1 MSWSRL
7 KPYRIR
13 AGLSITFFQ
22 RINKSQV
29 TAGFEMFN
37 TSPALSRLLKLVT
50 ILLLSLTLWWLL
62 FSPVPFEAGNIDLGE
77 NPAGKAP
84 FETNNLLSNIEEI
97 PMEHGPEGVAIDAEG
112 RIVSGFGDGRILRR
126 EADGSFTEIGNTK
139 GRPLGIEFD
148 RRGNL
153 IIADAIQGLLSMK
166 PNGEITILADSFDGK
181 KMIFVDD
188 LAIAPD
194 GRIWFSD
201 ASQLYPFGNDMLE
214 MFAAQPSGRL
224 FVYDPTDKSLKLA
237 LDGLGFANG
246 VAVARD
252 NSFVLVNETHTARI
266 TRYWL
271 RGEKAGQSEVFLA
284 PLPGY
289 PDNITEAPNGEFWLS
304 LVAPRDAM
312 VDFLMP
318 RSFLR
323 NIFYRLVQNGG
334 LPIDLGHVWAV
345 RLSADGEVLQVLE
358 DQSGRMEM
366 MTSVL
371 EHRGKLYLGS
381 LVKDFVGVYDL
392 QAN

>member
-1 MSWSRL
+1 MFYSSR
-7 KPYRIR
+7 
-13 AGLSITFFQ
+13 
-22 RINKSQV
+22 
-29 TAGFEMFN
+29 
-37 TSPALSRLLKLVT
+37 ALPRLLKLISMIV
-50 ILLLSLTLWWLL
+50 ISLAIWWLL

-77 NPAGKAP
+77 NPTGKAP
-84 FETNNLLSNIEEI
+84 FETNSLLSNIDEI
-97 PMEHGPEGVAIDAEG
+97 PMEHGPEGVAIDAQG
-112 RIVSGFGDGRILRR
+112 RVVSGFGDGRILRR
-126 EADGSFTEIGNTK
+126 EIDGSFTEIGNTN

-148 RRGNL
+148 RQGNL
-153 IIADAIQGLLSMK
+153 IIADAIIGLLSLS
-166 PNGEITILADSFDGK
+166 PNGNITVLANSYNGK
-181 KMIFVDD
+181 EMIFVDD
-188 LAIAPD
+188 LAVAPD

-214 MFAAQPSGRL
+214 LFAAQPSGRL
-224 FVYDPTDKSLKLA
+224 FVYNPRDKSLILA
-237 LDGLGFANG
+237 LDNLGFANG

-252 NSFVLVNETHTARI
+252 NSFVLVNETHTARV

-271 RGEKAGQSEVFLA
+271 TGEKAGESEPFLA

-289 PDNITEAPNGEFWLS
+289 PDNITEAPDGGFWLS
-304 LVAPRDAM
+304 LVAPRNKF

-318 RSFLR
+318 RSFIR
-323 NIFYRLVQNGG
+323 DIYYRLIQDSG
-334 LPIDLGHVWAV
+334 LPLDLGHVWAI

-358 DQSGRMEM
+358 DQTGRMEM